1 MFSIL
6 IYGLAVTSALSVESQ
21 PVVDAETAAFET
33 AQPTNVAN
41 FRTEMTA
48 AEARLHL
55 ELAYRALYGE
65 APANGCLASLLAQW
79 ALETG
84 RGKKMWG
91 YNFAG
96 IKAGPGGKRLL
107 TRESSGSTERTILQ
121 RFRTY
126 RSAPEGARDYLE
138 TLALAFPLS
147 FVEVQRGIAEAFA
160 RALADEGYFTG
171 DSAQYRR
178 AIVLLAKEYE
188 RGWAHTDG
196 ALDRH

>member
-1 MFSIL
+1 MARQSNRHEARNL
-6 IYGLAVTSALSVESQ
+6 TNAAGL
-21 PVVDAETAAFET
+21 
-33 AQPTNVAN
+33 
-41 FRTEMTA
+41 RTEMTA

-65 APANGCLASLLAQW
+65 APGNGSLASLLAQW

-96 IKAGPGGKRLL
+96 IKAGANGKPLM
-107 TRESSGSTERTILQ
+107 TKESSGSSERTILQ

-138 TLALAFPLS
+138 TLAVAFPRS
-147 FVEVQRGIAEAFA
+147 FLELQRGNAETFA
-160 RALADEGYFTG
+160 RALADESYFTG

-188 RGWAHTDG
+188 RGWVHADG
-196 ALDRH
+196 SLDRP